1 MCSLNK
7 LPALILSLSLL
18 ALPLSSYADSDI
30 RIHGGITID
39 MGNVRLYI
47 SDRHLSGHLYTN
59 RYYGHSGYRW
69 GYHQPGHYRS
79 EKYSAGAHF
88 RSYPNRVYSGRYHS
102 HSVEPEHR
110 YYSKHGSQQRR
121 IINRH
126 HRRNEN
132 RSFHHQRYYR
142 DW

>member
-1 MCSLNK
+1 MCRLNK

-18 ALPLSSYADSDI
+18 ALPRSSYADRDI

-39 MGNVRLYI
+39 IGSVRLYI

-69 GYHQPGHYRS
+69 DYHQPGHYRS

-110 YYSKHGSQQRR
+110 HYSRHGFQQRR
-121 IINRH
+121 IIDHH
-126 HRRNEN
+126 HRRHEN
-132 RSFHHQRYYR
+132 RSFHHPRYYR